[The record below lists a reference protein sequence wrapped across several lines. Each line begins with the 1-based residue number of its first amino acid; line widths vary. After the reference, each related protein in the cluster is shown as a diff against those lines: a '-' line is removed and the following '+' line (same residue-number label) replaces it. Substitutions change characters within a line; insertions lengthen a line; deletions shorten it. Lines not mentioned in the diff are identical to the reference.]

1 MAGLQLELPSVRSP
15 PKPLA
20 SLTPRRDYLAKT
32 GAVHLVEEAIV
43 ALTAARPDDPRSF
56 LAKYFAE
63 DARESA
69 KAGPADSDLRCLQLT
84 AAENAAEV
92 KRRGRRRRTRVLLL
106 ASAAHEPGAASRFVV
121 GRQHGSVLT
130 AHGDLQAHALGER
143 LRKQG
148 VRIGSAICSPQLRA
162 RRTAEIVLG
171 HLETTPAVRAHPGAR
186 ERSMGGLV
194 GKPLSDLLIPNR
206 LDAMQNHGV
215 FWRPPGFSPEDGEPG
230 ESDWDVERRMA
241 TAVDELLMPDDAEL
255 SGSDRLDETEKVVAV
270 FTHPGCVRAFCR
282 SVLGGGAAFR
292 FRVADPL
299 PCSVTELQ
307 YDPTGGGIAQGW
319 RLLRLGD
326 AAHLEGLPQQ
336 RQPPRGLLSDVASRR
351 RGSRRSFSSF
361 SCSVASSVQDAS
373 TVLT

>member
-194 GKPLSDLLIPNR
+194 GKPPRVGALS
-206 LDAMQNHGV
+206 
-215 FWRPPGFSPEDGEPG
+215 E
-230 ESDWDVERRMA
+230 
-241 TAVDELLMPDDAEL
+241 
-255 SGSDRLDETEKVVAV
+255 
-270 FTHPGCVRAFCR
+270 
-282 SVLGGGAAFR
+282 GGARSLCRTCSFR
-292 FRVADPL
+292 TGWTPCRTTVCSGDPL
-299 PCSVTELQ
+299 V
-307 YDPTGGGIAQGW
+307 
-319 RLLRLGD
+319 
-326 AAHLEGLPQQ
+326 
-336 RQPPRGLLSDVASRR
+336 
-351 RGSRRSFSSF
+351 
-361 SCSVASSVQDAS
+361 SVQRTAS
-373 TVLT
+373 QGRATGTWSDGWPPLWTSY